1 MVMKRQLKLRKTK
14 RGKSM
19 TGGSACAAAKE
30 SNKVMTGGSACA
42 AAKESN
48 KVMTGGSA
56 CAAKPAKAE
65 ALTGG
70 SLASSFVEDY
80 ANVKS
85 QSQPLDEYQTEMG
98 LPGMGNLKGGSC
110 GCASSWMQGGKKSK
124 RKGSKKTRKT
134 KKVAR
139 KGWHAK
145 GGSGASERVANAI
158 SAVKSDSADYEP
170 ASKVS
175 GVHDMPNLYE
185 TTGGGAD
192 THGNNKK
199 KVMRGGRF
207 WNFAG
212 CGPANYPDAGR
223 KYAHHFSKTSRCPGP
238 EEIANPPGLGKA
250 GSGDSADLP
259 MGGTYPFA

>member
-1 MVMKRQLKLRKTK
+1 
-14 RGKSM
+14 M
-19 TGGSACAAAKE
+19 TGGSACSAAKE
-30 SNKVMTGGSACA
+30 SNKGM
-42 AAKESN
+42 
-48 KVMTGGSA
+48 
-56 CAAKPAKAE
+56 
-65 ALTGG
+65 TGG

-98 LPGMGNLKGGSC
+98 LPGMRNLTGGGGS
-110 GCASSWMQGGKKSK
+110 CASSWMKGGKKSK
-124 RKGSKKTRKT
+124 RKGGKKARKT
-134 KKVAR
+134 KR
-139 KGWHAK
+139 SDWHR
-145 GGSGASERVANAI
+145 GGSDASMRVAGAV
-158 SAVKSDSADYEP
+158 SEVKSGSVDYEP

-185 TTGGGAD
+185 TTGGG
-192 THGNNKK
+192 K
-199 KVMRGGRF
+199 KVMRGGSF
-207 WNFAG
+207 WNLAG

>member
-1 MVMKRQLKLRKTK
+1 
-14 RGKSM
+14 M

-30 SNKVMTGGSACA
+30 NMR
-42 AAKESN
+42 
-48 KVMTGGSA
+48 
-56 CAAKPAKAE
+56 
-65 ALTGG
+65 GG

-98 LPGMGNLKGGSC
+98 LPGIGNLKGGGC
-110 GCASSWMQGGKKSK
+110 GCASSWMKGGKQSK
-124 RKGSKKTRKT
+124 RKGGKKGRKT
-134 KKVAR
+134 KKAR
-139 KGWHAK
+139 KGWHAR
-145 GGSGASERVANAI
+145 GGASAAERVASAV
-158 SAVKSDSADYEP
+158 SAVKTDSLDYEP
-170 ASKVS
+170 ASKIS

-185 TTGGGAD
+185 TTGGGAESP
-192 THGNNKK
+192 KSK
-199 KVMRGGRF
+199 KVMRGGSF
-207 WNFAG
+207 WNFGG

-223 KYAHHFSKTSRCPGP
+223 KYAHNFTKTSSCPGP

>member
-1 MVMKRQLKLRKTK
+1 MVTKRHLKLRKTK
-14 RGKSM
+14 KGKSM
-19 TGGSACAAAKE
+19 RGGSACTAAKE
-30 SNKVMTGGSACA
+30 SNKVMTGGSACT

-56 CAAKPAKAE
+56 CSAAKESNKVM
-65 ALTGG
+65 TGG

-98 LPGMGNLKGGSC
+98 LPGMNNLKGGGC
-110 GCASSWMQGGKKSK
+110 GCASSWMKGGKKSK
-124 RKGSKKTRKT
+124 RKGGKKARKT
-134 KKVAR
+134 KR
-139 KGWHAK
+139 GDWHR
-145 GGSGASERVANAI
+145 GGSGASERVNAAV
-158 SAVKSDSADYEP
+158 SEVKSGSADYEP

-185 TTGGGAD
+185 TTGGG
-192 THGNNKK
+192 K
-199 KVMRGGRF
+199 KVMRGGSF
-207 WNFAG
+207 WNLAG

-259 MGGTYPFA
+259 AGGTYPFA

>member
-1 MVMKRQLKLRKTK
+1 MVAKRQLKLRKTK
-14 RGKSM
+14 KVKSM
-19 TGGSACAAAKE
+19 RGGSACAAAKE

-48 KVMTGGSA
+48 KVMTGGS
-56 CAAKPAKAE
+56 
-65 ALTGG
+65 
-70 SLASSFVEDY
+70 LASSFVEDY

-98 LPGMGNLKGGSC
+98 LPGMNNLKGGC
-110 GCASSWMQGGKKSK
+110 GCASSWMKGGKKSK
-124 RKGSKKTRKT
+124 RKGNKKARKT
-134 KKVAR
+134 KKTTR
-139 KGWHAK
+139 KGWHAR
-145 GGSGASERVANAI
+145 GGSDASARVANAV
-158 SAVKSDSADYEP
+158 SAVKADSADYEP

-175 GVHDMPNLYE
+175 GVHEMPNLYE

-192 THGNNKK
+192 THVNNKK
-199 KVMRGGRF
+199 KVMHGGSF

-259 MGGTYPFA
+259 VGGTYPFA

>member
-1 MVMKRQLKLRKTK
+1 MTGGSSCAGDKESSKRMSGGSSCAAAKESNK
-14 RGKSM
+14 RMTGGSACSAAKESNKGM

-30 SNKVMTGGSACA
+30 SNKVM
-42 AAKESN
+42 
-48 KVMTGGSA
+48 
-56 CAAKPAKAE
+56 
-65 ALTGG
+65 TGG

-98 LPGMGNLKGGSC
+98 LPGMGNLTGGGS
-110 GCASSWMQGGKKSK
+110 GCASSWMKGGKQSK

-134 KKVAR
+134 KKGAR

-145 GGSGASERVANAI
+145 GGSGASERVNAAV
-158 SAVKSDSADYEP
+158 SAVKSGSVDYEP

-175 GVHDMPNLYE
+175 GVNDMPNLYE
-185 TTGGGAD
+185 TTGGG
-192 THGNNKK
+192 K
-199 KVMRGGRF
+199 KVMRGGSF

-223 KYAHHFSKTSRCPGP
+223 KYAHHFSKTSRWPSP
-238 EEIANPPGLGKA
+238 EDIANPPGLGKA

-259 MGGTYPFA
+259 AGGTYPFA